1 MIRRRAPALLRSASL
16 RGAIPGLALVA
27 ALASAPA
34 GLAAPPSH
42 APTPL
47 PPDLEFAPGEAC
59 EHGILV
65 HTWWM
70 RTRSSEFAAL
80 PDGTVRLAD
89 RGAARSTVTDLQ
101 TGATI
106 EARGGSR
113 LAFRLLP
120 DGTTVVDGTGA
131 LLVWYFPGDPSE
143 LAPGVYLVNGHAQ
156 ETYAPDGTLVGAT
169 FDGRARNLCELL
181 GG

>member
-1 MIRRRAPALLRSASL
+1 MTRRRAPHLLRPVL
-16 RGAIPGLALVA
+16 PCLALVA
-27 ALASAPA
+27 LLVLSMAPA
-34 GLAAPPSH
+34 AVAAQPTH
-42 APTPL
+42 TATPL
-47 PPDLEFAPGEAC
+47 PPDLEFAPGEPC

-65 HTWWM
+65 RTWWM
-70 RTRSSEFAAL
+70 RTRSSEFPAL
-80 PDGTVRLAD
+80 PDGTVRMAD
-89 RGAARSTVTDLQ
+89 RGAARSTLTDLE
-101 TGATI
+101 TGATV

-143 LAPGVYLVNGHAQ
+143 LAPGVYLVNGHAR
-156 ETYAPDGTLVGAT
+156 EVYAADGTLLGAT
-169 FDGRARNLCELL
+169 FDGRARNVCDLL